1 MTLRLFLIAVAFA
14 LLTPAQAAPPLA
26 DCSTAAFGLASAGAD
41 AGWSC
46 EELGRREVA
55 AGGGVIVRVLHDAT
69 TDANLVKQHGEV
81 LLEAAVQ
88 ALGVYRDSGVPFTFN
103 NISIVLIDP
112 ANTGKLKW
120 SERIGDHAADA
131 SALTYPTD
139 CIVRFEP
146 TMQDGSV
153 ADGPIA
159 TMQFTVAHEVFHCVQ
174 GWSFTDAYKLHRKGA
189 DWWVEGSAEF
199 FAHLAFESP
208 EIAKVWGD
216 MFKADWPQSEPL
228 TRMKYAAFVFFA
240 WLWGEGPDAMAGFFA
255 GLNSS
260 YEGEEAQQNAL
271 RKAVSDEQL
280 THFVE
285 AYMGSGIS
293 LPKGTA
299 RFQGT
304 WDESQTIQ
312 GDSELSYESL
322 PFQIEV
328 DDLNFKSGVYNVFGN
343 GALDWSIRIDGGD
356 WQPFDPMQEIDAC
369 DKTVNVKVAR
379 LRVNRERAKIS
390 VTRQP
395 KGCEPCLTLEKKE
408 QCFVG
413 TWKLSDQAI
422 LDMLT
427 GWTRNKTMTW
437 DTSSGEAFIKFDK
450 DGRMFM
456 QFADF
461 TIGGTDTR
469 QVNERE
475 MTTIMTV
482 HIDGID
488 ESRWTSGGGRLA
500 SCKESEQI
508 ELTSTVEIVDIAKT
522 SMTHTGLMGNQTFA
536 AQCSG
541 SELILV
547 YEGDVGDHEKPY
559 WTATRV
565 K

>member
-1 MTLRLFLIAVAFA
+1 MTLRLFLIAAALA
-14 LLTPAQAAPPLA
+14 LLTPAGAAPPVA
-26 DCSTAAFGLASAGAD
+26 SCTGPEFGKTYAGAD
-41 AGWSC
+41 AGWVC
-46 EELGRREVA
+46 EEIARRDVA
-55 AGGGVIVRVLHDAT
+55 VGGGVLVRAVHDKTA
-69 TDANLVKQHGEV
+69 DVNLVKQHAEHV
-81 LLEAAVQ
+81 LQAAAD
-88 ALGVYRDSGVPFTFN
+88 ALSAFQHSGLQFSFN
-103 NISIVLIDP
+103 NVLFVMVDP
-112 ANTGKLKW
+112 ANTGTLVWNEKFSNIL
-120 SERIGDHAADA
+120 ADA
-131 SALTYPTD
+131 NAKAFPTD
-139 CIVRFEP
+139 CIVRVSASAVDSEAGD
-146 TMQDGSV
+146 TVLGTLNNV
-153 ADGPIA
+153 
-159 TMQFTVAHEVFHCVQ
+159 VAHEVFHCVQ
-174 GWSFTDAYKLHRKGA
+174 GWTYPEAHGLYGEGA
-189 DWWVEGSAEF
+189 DWWVEGTAEF
-199 FAHLAFESP
+199 FAHLVFELP
-208 EIAKVWGD
+208 DRAAQWGAY
-216 MFKADWPQSEPL
+216 FGQKWPHTNSL
-228 TRMKYAAFVFFA
+228 TSMKYENLVFFA
-240 WLWGEGPDAMAGFFA
+240 WLWNQGPEAMQRFFA
-255 GLNSS
+255 HLNGS
-260 YEGEEAQQNAL
+260 YPGEEAQQNAL
-271 RKAVSDEQL
+271 RAALSDEEL
-280 THFVE
+280 DKFVRD
-285 AYMGSGIS
+285 YMGDGIS
-293 LPKGTA
+293 LPGGSV
-299 RFQGT
+299 RFSGG
-304 WDESQTIQ
+304 WSEEQTIQ
-312 GDSELSYESL
+312 GDSELTYESL
-322 PFQIEV
+322 PFQIEI
-328 DDLNFKSGVYNVFGN
+328 DDLNFKSGIYNVFGN
-343 GALDWSIRIDGGD
+343 GALDWSIKIDGGD

-379 LRVNRERAKIS
+379 LRVNKERAKIS

-427 GWTRNKTMTW
+427 GWTKNKMMKW

-450 DGRMFM
+450 DGKMFM

-475 MTTIMTV
+475 MTTIVTV
-482 HIDGID
+482 HINGID